1 MIKCDIV
8 ILDSGT
14 ISEDLDKY
22 SNNIVGTLSLT
33 CDKSINDNAGHG
45 TAITNQI
52 INNAPQSTVFLIKI
66 LDSDFECDAEVLYK
80 ALEYVYNF
88 IDCRIINLSL
98 GVVNPD
104 NLAPLYNVCRKITQ
118 RGTVIFSAYDN
129 NGAISYP
136 AAFDCVYG
144 VDSSIDIHNKDEFYY
159 IENSDVNIIAKGL
172 NNRVKWKNGYIFIS
186 GTSFSTANISS
197 IVLNEL
203 IREKNQTV
211 DNIIKRKAT
220 KIIQIP
226 TCSPIKRLPEIH
238 KSLVMPY
245 NKEVHSIVNFHQ
257 LFQSKITGFY
267 DVRLSGN
274 VGRRVRSLYDDFE
287 TVIQNYTEINWQ
299 SNDFDSV
306 VLGHTE
312 RLNKLTG
319 FNLYSDVEQKCN
331 LNCKTLISFDRYYS
345 ITQNEVVNRNF
356 DKLNIIPH
364 PVLGVFGTSSRQ
376 GKFTLQLLIR
386 KKLQEMGYKVGQ
398 LGTEPSAELFGFDEV
413 YPMGY
418 NGGVH
423 IDGYQAI
430 LYLNQAMNRISN
442 KNPDI
447 IIVGSQSGTVS
458 YWFGNLKQFPVKQI
472 DFLMGTMPD
481 AVLLCVNTVAEIN
494 YIRRPINMIESLI
507 ETKVL
512 ALVLSP
518 LAYAKDWHMLMG
530 KLSPCNKQ
538 QLNQIKDDFSEN
550 LRLPCFELGNQ
561 EDIDKMI
568 LIALDYFT
576 R

>member
-386 KKLQEMGYKVGQ
+386 KKAAG
-398 LGTEPSAELFGFDEV
+398 
-413 YPMGY
+413 
-418 NGGVH
+418 
-423 IDGYQAI
+423 DG
-430 LYLNQAMNRISN
+430 L
-442 KNPDI
+442 
-447 IIVGSQSGTVS
+447 
-458 YWFGNLKQFPVKQI
+458 
-472 DFLMGTMPD
+472 
-481 AVLLCVNTVAEIN
+481 
-494 YIRRPINMIESLI
+494 
-507 ETKVL
+507 
-512 ALVLSP
+512 
-518 LAYAKDWHMLMG
+518 
-530 KLSPCNKQ
+530 
-538 QLNQIKDDFSEN
+538 
-550 LRLPCFELGNQ
+550 
-561 EDIDKMI
+561 
-568 LIALDYFT
+568 
-576 R
+576 